1 MGKVIDSM
9 ILNGE
14 VELCLKEAIRQ
25 ENLEFEWIFG
35 EPGNNELTKELFIS
49 LKHYLDGSLEYSTL
63 NESNS
68 LDMRCE
74 FRKGPKSIMS
84 NIRAT
89 LEGVQQIKQYCLQD
103 NFDDLNPTFMRKT
116 RYQDPKN
123 KSINYGSSAS
133 GLYPCRANLKQE
145 IMKDQNSDE
154 VRIFLNN
161 WSSKNKF
168 FRYKK
173 RYSYVTMNKMWRIDL
188 TAVKSSDKGRYM
200 NQFTYSK
207 SFREAGILQKN
218 ETFEL
223 EVEYIG
229 SQSSTFELAPIHKY
243 AEFQDISPFFLDL
256 GNTFTS
262 DVPFSNDEE
271 TQELSYADDSPRYTD
286 SPTYQLEFDEPS
298 ELPEFKPYIPDKIT
312 IKDEFWKDSKQEDIL
327 KHIQDNYKRFMKQD
341 WRAVNYKFIPL
352 QKRHLIK
359 SDWTGRVKPEGG
371 VVEAEGEHILVRVS
385 PTIAIKQG
393 DKNTNSYSETILQTL
408 LVPVEYI
415 NEDMFEMPEN
425 RDIIDKIELEG
436 MDEYSPSSPRGQIPR
451 GQMMKQKGGG
461 SSYYSEAVVNK
472 LLEELENIIHDCFT
486 IIYETPYYLD
496 SLRRSDIR
504 IEYIDVVDPKGVLY
518 KSGWYFMAPQ
528 PVSMGIQHLNPLNPN
543 SIVSK
548 YVVTEKADGIRA
560 QLFIDKNNRGYLITP
575 KKEVIDTGI
584 SFDGVQGG
592 WLFDGEYITKNK
604 DKEPIKLFMIFDVYY
619 SKEYKEQPYT
629 FPWISKKGNSRSKII
644 HKFKSDVEMNN
655 DDTYVDSSIRIGF
668 KQYLEGPEKL
678 TKKKGKNE
686 FTNLMGIFKSNKKI
700 IGLED
705 KTGGFEYET
714 DGLIFLPMFLPVK
727 GKNENDIVKT
737 IKGTWSLNYKWKPP
751 HENTIDFKVI
761 FYKEKNKDSIHTYNH
776 ELDNGTKEIR
786 YCQKVKLAVGYD
798 EKQDETVDFNWSI
811 LTNEPHNKQ
820 SYQFFDPPT
829 HKISNIHMTNIPL
842 TRKKMI
848 CLKDGKEIK
857 NGSIIEMRYDGEN
870 KNGLTW
876 TPLRV
881 RDDKVKPQFFTI
893 ANNIWQTINEPVTE
907 EMICGTINFDE
918 IGEVV
923 ETDKYYVDSKL
934 CEDTPIRD
942 LHNYIKSKLI
952 SRICSSSDFKD
963 DLMIADLS
971 CGRGGDIK
979 KYMSSKNK
987 IEFIMGLDISGNI
1000 NEAAQRYHYLPKP
1013 KPKSLFLQFDT
1024 SKSVEKGEGCL
1035 GNKDECSTLLD
1046 IVLGKTKTVHKKY
1059 KDIQNEYSGIAKKGF
1074 DVVSSQFSLHY
1085 YFKDEETLRGFCEN
1099 VSYLCADDGYF
1110 VGTCYDGM
1118 KVVKTF
1124 SQEDTDT
1131 LEMKDD
1137 FGSLIYQ
1144 IKKKYTITDFSYDKN
1159 DTENMFGQE
1168 IDVFMASIGQS
1179 ITEYLVNF
1187 EFFIDIMKE
1196 YGFELALPTFRK
1208 GEYNPIKQP
1217 IESFDKIIG
1226 DTSEIREKDNN
1237 FIKKTR
1243 NNDLYKVH
1251 TNKEYKLLSG
1261 LNNWFI
1267 FKKV

>member
-9 ILNGE
+9 KLNGE

-25 ENLEFEWIFG
+25 DNLEFEWIFG
-35 EPGNNELTKELFIS
+35 EPGNKDLTKELFIS

-63 NESNS
+63 EESNS
-68 LDMRCE
+68 LDLRCE

-103 NFDDLNPTFMRKT
+103 NFDDLNPTFMKKT

-123 KSINYGSSAS
+123 KSINYGSASS
-133 GLYPCRANLKQE
+133 GLYPCRSNLKQE

-161 WSSKNKF
+161 WSSKNKY

-200 NQFTYSK
+200 NQFKYSNT
-207 SFREAGILQKN
+207 FREAGILQKN

-223 EVEYIG
+223 EIEYIG
-229 SQSSTFELAPIHKY
+229 SVSSTFELPPIYKY
-243 AEFQDISPFFLDL
+243 AEFQDITPFNLEL
-256 GNTFTS
+256 GNIFTG

-271 TQELSYADDSPRYTD
+271 TQELSYADDSPRYSE
-286 SPTYQLEFDEPS
+286 SPRYSVEFDEPA
-298 ELPEFKPYIPDKIT
+298 ELPDFKPYIPDKIT
-312 IKDEFWKDSKQEDIL
+312 IKDEFWKVSKQEEIL
-327 KHIQDNYKRFMKQD
+327 EHIQDNYKRFMKQD
-341 WRAVNYKFIPL
+341 WKAINYKFIPL
-352 QKRHLIK
+352 QKRHLVK

-371 VVEAEGEHILVRVS
+371 VVEAEGEHILVSVS
-385 PTIAIKQG
+385 PTINIKNI
-393 DKNTNSYSETILQTL
+393 DKKTTSTSETVIQTL
-408 LVPVEYI
+408 LIPVEYI

-425 RDIIDKIELEG
+425 RDIIDKLELDE
-436 MDEYSPSSPRGQIPR
+436 MEEYSPSSPRGQ
-451 GQMMKQKGGG
+451 MKKQKGGG
-461 SSYYSEAVVNK
+461 SSYYSNAVINR
-472 LLEELENIIHDCFT
+472 LLEDLEKVIHDCFT
-486 IIYETPYYLD
+486 IIYDTPYYLD
-496 SLRRSDIR
+496 SLQESDIR
-504 IEYIDVVDPKGVLY
+504 IEYIDLVDPKGVLY
-518 KSGWYFMAPQ
+518 KSGWYFMGPQ
-528 PVSMGIQHLNPLNPN
+528 PVSMSIEHVHPLNPN

-560 QLFIDKNNRGYLITP
+560 QLFINNNLRGYLITP

-584 SFDGVQGG
+584 IFEGVIGG

-604 DKEPIKLFMIFDVYY
+604 KDEPIKLFMIFDVYY
-619 SKEYKEQPYT
+619 SNEYKEQPFT
-629 FPWISKKGNSRSKII
+629 LPWLSKKNESRSKII
-644 HKFKSDVEMNN
+644 HKFKEDVTMNIDETYNN
-655 DDTYVDSSIRIGF
+655 DTIRIGY
-668 KQYLEGPEKL
+668 KQYLEGPQKL
-678 TKKKGKNE
+678 TKKKGTDT

-727 GKNENDIVKT
+727 GLNENDIVKT
-737 IKGTWSLNYKWKPP
+737 IKGTWPLNYKWKPP

-761 FYKEKNKDSIHTYNH
+761 FEKDKAVHSYNH
-776 ELDNGTKEIR
+776 MVEDGSKEIR
-786 YCQKVKLAVGYD
+786 YYQKVKLAVGYD
-798 EKQDETVDFNWSI
+798 AKQDETIDFNWSI
-811 LTNEPHNKQ
+811 LTGEPYNKQ
-820 SYQFFDPPT
+820 SYQYFDPPD
-829 HKISNIHMTNIPL
+829 HKKDNIHLTNIPL
-842 TRKKMI
+842 KGKRMI
-848 CLKDGKEIK
+848 CSKDGKDIK
-857 NGSIIEMRYDGEN
+857 NGSIIEMRYEPDSKQGFI
-870 KNGLTW
+870 W
-876 TPLRV
+876 VPLRV
-881 RDDKVKPQFFTI
+881 RDDKIKPQFFTI
-893 ANNIWQTINEPVTE
+893 ANNIWNTINEPVTQ

-918 IGEVV
+918 IPDKVS
-923 ETDKYYVDSKL
+923 TDKYYVNSKL
-934 CEDTPIRD
+934 CEDTPIRS

-952 SRICSSSDFKD
+952 SRVCSSKDFKH

-979 KYMSSKNK
+979 KYTSSKNK
-987 IEFIMGLDISGNI
+987 IEFIMGLDISSNI
-1000 NEAAQRYHYLPKP
+1000 NEAAQRYYYLPRP

-1024 SKSVEKGEGCL
+1024 CKSVEKKEGCL
-1035 GNKDECSTLLD
+1035 GSKDNKETSSILLD
-1046 IVLGKTKTVHKKY
+1046 IVLGNNKSVHKKY
-1059 KDIQNEYSGIAKKGF
+1059 KEIQKEYSGIAKKGF

-1099 VSYLCADDGYF
+1099 IVYLCADDGYF
-1110 VGTCYDGM
+1110 IGTCYDGM
-1118 KVVKTF
+1118 KLMKTF
-1124 SQEDTDT
+1124 AQEDKET

-1144 IKKKYTITDFSYDKN
+1144 IKKKYSITDFSYDKDN
-1159 DTENMFGQE
+1159 IDNMFGQE
-1168 IDVFMASIGQS
+1168 IDVFMASIGQP

-1196 YGFELALPTFRK
+1196 YGFELALPSFGK

-1226 DTSEIREKDNN
+1226 ETSEIREKDNN
-1237 FIKKTR
+1237 FVKKTR

-1251 TNKEYKLLSG
+1251 SNKEYKLLSG

-1267 FKKV
+1267 FQKK